1 MQKRSYEILSCHPI
15 NLERKRQGLN
25 PANSCWFWGAGTRPA
40 LVSFE
45 EKNGKKGAMISAVD
59 LLKGI
64 AAGAGMTNIQVEGA
78 NGQLHTNYEGKA
90 RAAADALLKDGFD
103 FVYVHVEA
111 PDEMGHQG
119 SWERKVQS
127 IEYLDQRLIKNL
139 KEALDASGEPYRM
152 MVLPDHPTPIRVRT
166 HTSDPVPF
174 LLYDSTKTQN
184 GQDVYSEKAA
194 RESGLTVSRG
204 CELIDRLFEKTEIR

>member
-1 MQKRSYEILSCHPI
+1 MARRIHKRKAADSPERMSLSQYLSSFSGPI
-15 NLERKRQGLN
+15 V
-25 PANSCWFWGAGTRPA
+25 FF
-40 LVSFE
+40 LVIVTTIFVMSIFFR
-45 EKNGKKGAMISAVD
+45 I
-59 LLKGI
+59 
-64 AAGAGMTNIQVEGA
+64 TNIQVEGA

-103 FVYVHVEA
+103 FVHVHVEA

-127 IEYLDQRLIKNL
+127 IEYLDQRLIKHL

>member
-1 MQKRSYEILSCHPI
+1 M
-15 NLERKRQGLN
+15 
-25 PANSCWFWGAGTRPA
+25 
-40 LVSFE
+40 
-45 EKNGKKGAMISAVD
+45 
-59 LLKGI
+59 
-64 AAGAGMTNIQVEGA
+64 EGA

-127 IEYLDQRLIKNL
+127 IEYLDQRLIKHL